1 MAGSRVIAAVLAVT
15 FFVCAAV
22 GGAVAQQLPT
32 STGAASVEQLEE
44 RRQALFEKML
54 AAPANLDVA
63 FEYAAVSVRLG
74 DYEAAITALE
84 RMLLFAPGLARVR
97 LELGVLY
104 YRLESYDV
112 ARAYLERA
120 VSGEDVPGEVR
131 ERVDAYLSEIEK
143 RQSRHGFS
151 GGLFAGVRYQTNA
164 NAAPESR
171 DVTIGGL
178 AFQLREQDTGQA
190 DYNGFISASL
200 RYAYDLQRQGDE
212 IVIDVSAYGSRY
224 REQDRVDTEFI
235 QIAAGPKQDFTKYGY
250 KGGSLRPYALAN
262 IVRLGGD
269 SYYATIGGGLLAVLP
284 AGESDLV
291 RLRVEYQSRDYTDTA
306 DRPAA
311 SDRDGGRTALDTG
324 LRHAFTG
331 ATSVELKFGG
341 ARETARKSFE
351 SRWEYGA
358 GLSLTTHLT
367 SFARPWRIKAD
378 AAYKRT
384 LHDEPDPAFST
395 EEQQDDQMLAQL
407 GLTIPVS
414 RSTALLLQGGYRRV
428 LSNYDIADY
437 DNSFGLLGIAWKF

>member
-15 FFVCAAV
+15 FFVCAAAG

-131 ERVDAYLSEIEK
+131 ERVEAYLSEIEK

-164 NAAPESR
+164 NAAP
-171 DVTIGGL
+171 
-178 AFQLREQDTGQA
+178 
-190 DYNGFISASL
+190 
-200 RYAYDLQRQGDE
+200 
-212 IVIDVSAYGSRY
+212 
-224 REQDRVDTEFI
+224 
-235 QIAAGPKQDFTKYGY
+235 
-250 KGGSLRPYALAN
+250 
-262 IVRLGGD
+262 
-269 SYYATIGGGLLAVLP
+269 
-284 AGESDLV
+284 
-291 RLRVEYQSRDYTDTA
+291 
-306 DRPAA
+306 
-311 SDRDGGRTALDTG
+311 
-324 LRHAFTG
+324 
-331 ATSVELKFGG
+331 
-341 ARETARKSFE
+341 
-351 SRWEYGA
+351 
-358 GLSLTTHLT
+358 
-367 SFARPWRIKAD
+367 
-378 AAYKRT
+378 
-384 LHDEPDPAFST
+384 
-395 EEQQDDQMLAQL
+395 
-407 GLTIPVS
+407 
-414 RSTALLLQGGYRRV
+414 
-428 LSNYDIADY
+428 
-437 DNSFGLLGIAWKF
+437 